1 MQRQQLYDCAR
12 AREILQEI
20 QKSERGNETC
30 ADCPTGNP
38 DWASVTNGLFLCL
51 GCSGIHRSLGVH
63 VSFVRSI
70 TMDSWTTKQI
80 QSMRFGGNDEMNKYL
95 MKRAGIG
102 KFTNAREKYNSKHAE
117 KYREK
122 LKAKAEG
129 RTNVVGSSNSNDVDK
144 KKKTKKK
151 KKEKKKEKSPSS
163 SSSDDDDSSSSE
175 DDDDDDSSVEDNPMF
190 PSAFG
195 TSKLKKKKKKTTTAV
210 KMELPKYN
218 APLQM
223 TVSSSGHVPKN
234 VFENMTSSGKPSLI
248 SHSKKSR
255 KKDYDEEEGDDGWQP
270 PPPPKPRGFCEGKFL
285 GGISAD
291 EWVKHLK
298 TTDRK
303 SVV

>member
-122 LKAKAEG
+122 LKAKAEDLK
-129 RTNVVGSSNSNDVDK
+129 NNNSDNNDAAA
-144 KKKTKKK
+144 
-151 KKEKKKEKSPSS
+151 
-163 SSSDDDDSSSSE
+163 DDDDAAE
-175 DDDDDDSSVEDNPMF
+175 
-190 PSAFG
+190 
-195 TSKLKKKKKKTTTAV
+195 
-210 KMELPKYN
+210 
-218 APLQM
+218 
-223 TVSSSGHVPKN
+223 KN
-234 VFENMTSSGKPSLI
+234 VK
-248 SHSKKSR
+248 
-255 KKDYDEEEGDDGWQP
+255 
-270 PPPPKPRGFCEGKFL
+270 
-285 GGISAD
+285 
-291 EWVKHLK
+291 
-298 TTDRK
+298 
-303 SVV
+303 